1 MSTTPTEREYFLDSI
16 RAWLMLL
23 GIPFHISLIYSS
35 HTWHVNSQMPSW
47 WLTLFNDFIH
57 AFRMQ
62 VFFVISGYFSYML
75 FLRYPL
81 KRWWKVRVERVG
93 IPMLTAIP
101 LLTLPQFIMLQY
113 VKGKAENWPNLSL
126 YEKYNTLVWELVSH
140 LWFLLVLV
148 VLTTVSLFI
157 FSRLR
162 HHLSSRA
169 DAFFATVTLGKL
181 SVLFLLLGIAYAAVR
196 RILFIVY
203 PPILSDGLFNFV
215 VMQSLFYIPFFLI
228 GALAFIYPK
237 LKALF
242 TTPSPWCAVGA
253 AIAFAAYLLNQRY
266 GSGDAWMYETESV
279 ITMLLGLWM
288 VNVVFALGHR
298 LLNRHAA
305 ARREMERGEVQLLE
319 LFVIKQRVKQ
329 GIYPGH
335 GGERVFCQLFHQP
348 RNITRVSNQHVLT
361 AELNKQQAVHGE
373 RKDVIQRK
381 RGDHHLF
388 ARMQQR
394 PVGGIDLLKVR
405 QHVAVGQHCA
415 FRHAGGTAGIL
426 QEREIF

>member
-1 MSTTPTEREYFLDSI
+1 MSTTPVQREYFLDSI

-101 LLTLPQFIMLQY
+101 LLTLPQFIMLQH
-113 VKGKAENWPNLSL
+113 VKGKAENWPNLSF
-126 YEKYNTLVWELVSH
+126 YEKYNTLVWELISH

-148 VLTTVSLFI
+148 VLTTVSLLI
-157 FSRLR
+157 FSQLR
-162 HHLSSRA
+162 QRASTASST
-169 DAFFATVTLGKL
+169 FFANITLGKL
-181 SVLFLLLGIAYAAVR
+181 SLLFLALGVAYAAVR
-196 RILFIVY
+196 RTLLIVY

-215 VMQSLFYIPFFLI
+215 VMQTLFYIPFFLI
-228 GALAFIYPK
+228 GALAFIHPR

-253 AIAFAAYLLNQRY
+253 ALAFAAYLLNQRY

-279 ITMLLGLWM
+279 ITMLMGLWM

-298 LLNRHAA
+298 LLNFKSSRVTYFVNASLFIYLVHHPLTLFSGRTLRRISPRMRWASSPA
-305 ARREMERGEVQLLE
+305 WSLWLALPSCCMKSICGSRFCVSCSQANLRLKRDNKTAPPGRRFCTSDIKMPGCARSKSADTGRRCA
-319 LFVIKQRVKQ
+319 
-329 GIYPGH
+329 H
-335 GGERVFCQLFHQP
+335 
-348 RNITRVSNQHVLT
+348 RN
-361 AELNKQQAVHGE
+361 
-373 RKDVIQRK
+373 
-381 RGDHHLF
+381 
-388 ARMQQR
+388 
-394 PVGGIDLLKVR
+394 R
-405 QHVAVGQHCA
+405 QK
-415 FRHAGGTAGIL
+415 
-426 QEREIF
+426 

>member
-1 MSTTPTEREYFLDSI
+1 MTTVPVQREYFLDSI

-35 HTWHVNSQMPSW
+35 HTWHVNSIEPSW

-57 AFRMQ
+57 SFRMQ

-75 FLRYPL
+75 FLRYPM

-113 VKGKAENWPNLSL
+113 VKGKADNWQNLSL

-148 VLTTVSLFI
+148 VMTTVSLWI
-157 FSRLR
+157 FSKLRRHLSR
-162 HHLSSRA
+162 HHESHFPHL
-169 DAFFATVTLGKL
+169 TYGKL
-181 SVLFLLLGIAYAAVR
+181 SLLFLVLGIAYGAIR
-196 RILFIVY
+196 RILFMVY
-203 PPILSDGLFNFV
+203 PPVLSDGLFNFV
-215 VMQSLFYIPFFLI
+215 VMQTLFYIPFFML
-228 GALAFIYPK
+228 GALAFISPK

-242 TTPSPWCAVGA
+242 TTPSPWCAVGSA
-253 AIAFAAYLLNQRY
+253 LAFAAYLLNQRY

-298 LLNRHAA
+298 LLNFKSARVTYFVNASLFIYLVHHPLTLFFGAYITPHIRSNALGFFTGLVFVVGIAILLYEIHLRIPLLRFLFSGKPQNKAESVKAA
-305 ARREMERGEVQLLE
+305 
-319 LFVIKQRVKQ
+319 
-329 GIYPGH
+329 
-335 GGERVFCQLFHQP
+335 
-348 RNITRVSNQHVLT
+348 
-361 AELNKQQAVHGE
+361 
-373 RKDVIQRK
+373 
-381 RGDHHLF
+381 
-388 ARMQQR
+388 
-394 PVGGIDLLKVR
+394 
-405 QHVAVGQHCA
+405 
-415 FRHAGGTAGIL
+415 
-426 QEREIF
+426 

>member
-1 MSTTPTEREYFLDSI
+1 MSTAPAQREYFLDSI

-35 HTWHVNSQMPSW
+35 HVWHVNSAEPSW

-57 AFRMQ
+57 SFRMQ

-113 VKGKAENWPNLSL
+113 VKGKADDWHNLSG
-126 YEKYNTLVWELVSH
+126 YEKYNTLAWELISH

-148 VLTTVSLFI
+148 VLTTISLWI
-157 FSRLR
+157 FSRVR
-162 HHLSSRA
+162 HHLAIRSEGLFERI
-169 DAFFATVTLGKL
+169 TLGKL
-181 SVLFLLLGIAYAAVR
+181 SIVFLLLGIAYAAVR
-196 RILFIVY
+196 RTLFILY
-203 PPILSDGLFNFV
+203 PPILSDGMFNFV
-215 VMQSLFYIPFFLI
+215 VMQTLYYLPFYLL
-228 GALAFIYPK
+228 GALAFIYPQ

-242 TTPSPWCAVGA
+242 TTPSRGCTLGA
-253 AIAFAAYLLNQRY
+253 ALAFVAYLLNQKY

-298 LLNRHAA
+298 LLNFKSSRVTYFVNASLFIYLVHHPLTLFFGAYITPHI
-305 ARREMERGEVQLLE
+305 GSNLLGFITGLVFVVGLAIVLYE
-319 LFVIKQRVKQ
+319 IHLRIPLLRFLFSGKPQNKAESIKQAA
-329 GIYPGH
+329 
-335 GGERVFCQLFHQP
+335 
-348 RNITRVSNQHVLT
+348 N
-361 AELNKQQAVHGE
+361 
-373 RKDVIQRK
+373 
-381 RGDHHLF
+381 
-388 ARMQQR
+388 
-394 PVGGIDLLKVR
+394 
-405 QHVAVGQHCA
+405 
-415 FRHAGGTAGIL
+415 
-426 QEREIF
+426 

>member
-1 MSTTPTEREYFLDSI
+1 MSTTPVQREYFLDSI

-35 HTWHVNSQMPSW
+35 HTWHVNSLAPSW

-113 VKGKAENWPNLSL
+113 VNGKAANWPTLSL

-148 VLTTVSLFI
+148 VLTTVSLVI
-157 FSRLR
+157 FPGCAAVSEK
-162 HHLSSRA
+162 S
-169 DAFFATVTLGKL
+169 DAFFANITLGKL
-181 SVLFLLLGIAYAAVR
+181 SLLFLVLGIIYAAIR
-196 RILFIVY
+196 RTLFIVY

-215 VMQSLFYIPFFLI
+215 VMQTLFYLPFFLI
-228 GALAFIYPK
+228 GALAFVYPQ
-237 LKALF
+237 LKSLF
-242 TTPSPWCAVGA
+242 TTPSPWCAAGA
-253 AIAFAAYLLNQRY
+253 ALAFAAYLLNQRY

-279 ITMLLGLWM
+279 ITTLMGLWM

-298 LLNRHAA
+298 LLNFKSSRVTYFVNASLFIYLVHHPLTLFFGAFITPHIA
-305 ARREMERGEVQLLE
+305 SNTVGFFTGLV
-319 LFVIKQRVKQ
+319 FVIGIAIVLYEIHLRIPLLRFLFSGKPQVK
-329 GIYPGH
+329 
-335 GGERVFCQLFHQP
+335 
-348 RNITRVSNQHVLT
+348 
-361 AELNKQQAVHGE
+361 A
-373 RKDVIQRK
+373 
-381 RGDHHLF
+381 
-388 ARMQQR
+388 
-394 PVGGIDLLKVR
+394 
-405 QHVAVGQHCA
+405 
-415 FRHAGGTAGIL
+415 
-426 QEREIF
+426 